1 MARQLLPT
9 DAELGGL
16 DTVERVCT
24 CAGLQP
30 AVWRQFSNTL
40 GGCTQLRV
48 FATLPQ
54 HTLQEATS
62 SARIPPTRGRERP
75 LSAVEII
82 QVALTWHFARLAC
95 GLVDN
100 DPLLPDYA
108 TASTAPRTAGG
119 GGGAAASSAGASS
132 TKNVK

>member
-1 MARQLLPT
+1 MRRAST
-9 DAELGGL
+9 S
-16 DTVERVCT
+16 RVAAVFQYIGWLHAV
-24 CAGLQP
+24 AG
-30 AVWRQFSNTL
+30 
-40 GGCTQLRV
+40 